1 MTGRIKAGLLFV
13 SQPAFICKGNYMNL
27 FLKSGYLDMARI
39 ININTPWVCVIGA
52 RGTGKTY
59 GAIKY
64 ALDSG
69 MPFIFMR
76 RTQTQIDLIKNDSFS
91 PFQAIDPTIVVRNIN
106 KNLTGVYR
114 GEFDSEKQKL
124 EPVGAPIGYL
134 LALTTVSNIRGF
146 DASGIDLIIYD
157 EFIGEKHERAIKNE
171 GNAVLNA
178 YETINRNRE
187 LQGKDPVKMILLANS
202 NDLVNPLFVDLKL
215 VKIAEKLQRSK
226 ENVYINNDR
235 GISLVMV
242 KDSPISRKK
251 QQTALYKLAGDGDF
265 SAMALSND
273 FVEDIGDNIKP
284 MPITEYKPLVFVGEL
299 SIYQHKSRRE
309 VYVTDHRNGTAEEI
323 DASDIGLAR
332 FRKNYYWIWLMY
344 LQRKVI
350 FESYI
355 HQKIFEKYYNIH

>member
-1 MTGRIKAGLLFV
+1 
-13 SQPAFICKGNYMNL
+13 MNL
-27 FLKSGYLDMARI
+27 FLSSGYLDMQRI
-39 ININTPWVCVIGA
+39 ININTPWICVIGA

-69 MPFIFMR
+69 RPFVFMR

-91 PFQAIDPTIVVRNIN
+91 PFQAIDPDIVVKNIN

-114 GEFDSEKQKL
+114 GEFDSEKQKM
-124 EPVGAPIGYL
+124 EPSGAPIGYM

-146 DASGIDLIIYD
+146 DASAVELIIYD
-157 EFIGEKHERAIKNE
+157 EFIGEKHERAIKSE

-187 LQGKDPVKMILLANS
+187 IQGRPPVKMLLLANS

-235 GISLVMV
+235 GLSIVMV
-242 KDSPISRKK
+242 KDSPISRMKK
-251 QQTALYKLAGDGDF
+251 QTALYKLAGDGDF
-265 SAMALSND
+265 SEMALNNA
-273 FVEDIGDNIKP
+273 FIEDIGDNIKS
-284 MPITEYKPLVFVGEL
+284 MPITEYRPLVFVGEL
-299 SIYQHKSRRE
+299 SIYQHKSRKE
-309 VYVTDHRNGTAEEI
+309 IYVSDHRTGSAEEI
-323 DASDIGLAR
+323 DVSDIGLAR
-332 FRKNYYWIWLMY
+332 FRRNYYFVWLLY

-350 FESYI
+350 FESYLL
-355 HQKIFEKYYNIH
+355 QKIFENYFNIK

>member
-1 MTGRIKAGLLFV
+1 
-13 SQPAFICKGNYMNL
+13 MNL
-27 FLKSGYLDMARI
+27 FLPSGYLDMSRI
-39 ININTPWVCVIGA
+39 IGIKTPWIFVIGA

-64 ALDSG
+64 ALDTG
-69 MPFIFMR
+69 KPFIFMR

-91 PFQAIDPTIVVRNIN
+91 PFQAIDPYIVVKNIN

-146 DASGIDLIIYD
+146 DASDIELIIYD
-157 EFIGEKHERAIKNE
+157 EFIGEKHERRIASE
-171 GNAVLNA
+171 GMAVLNC

-187 LQGKDPVKMILLANS
+187 IQGREPVKMLLLANS
-202 NDLVNPLFVDLKL
+202 NDLVNPVFTDLKL
-215 VKIAEKLQRSK
+215 VKTAEKLQKSK
-226 ENVYINNDR
+226 ENVYINMDR
-235 GISLVMV
+235 GLTLVMV

-251 QQTALYKLAGDGDF
+251 KNTALYKLVGEGDF
-265 SAMALSND
+265 SAMALSNE
-273 FVEDIGDNIKP
+273 FIEDIGDNIKP
-284 MPITEYKPLVFVGEL
+284 MPIAEYKPLVFVGEL
-299 SIYQHKSRRE
+299 CLYQHKSRKE
-309 VYVTDHRNGTAEEI
+309 IYVTDHKTGQAESI

-355 HQKIFEKYYNIH
+355 HQKIFENYYNIH

>member
-1 MTGRIKAGLLFV
+1 
-13 SQPAFICKGNYMNL
+13 
-27 FLKSGYLDMARI
+27 MARI
-39 ININTPWVCVIGA
+39 ININTPWICVIGA

-64 ALDSG
+64 ALDSCR
-69 MPFIFMR
+69 PFIFMR

-91 PFQAIDPTIVVRNIN
+91 PFQAIDPEIVVKNIN

-124 EPVGAPIGYL
+124 QPVGAPIGYL

-146 DASGIDLIIYD
+146 DASDIDIIIYD

-187 LQGKDPVKMILLANS
+187 IQGRDPVKMLLLANS

-215 VKIAEKLQRSK
+215 VKIAEKLQKSK
-226 ENVYINNDR
+226 DNVYINNAR
-235 GISLVMV
+235 GLALVMV

-265 SAMALSND
+265 SAMALSNE

-284 MPITEYKPLVFVGEL
+284 MPINEYKPLVFVGEL
-299 SIYQHKSRRE
+299 CLYQHKSRKE
-309 VYVTDHRNGTAEEI
+309 IYVSDHRTGSAEEI
-323 DASDIGLAR
+323 DVSDIGLAR
-332 FRKNYYWIWLMY
+332 FRRNYYFVWLLY

-350 FESYI
+350 FESYLL
-355 HQKIFEKYYNIH
+355 QKIFENYFSIK

>member
-1 MTGRIKAGLLFV
+1 
-13 SQPAFICKGNYMNL
+13 MNL
-27 FLKSGYLDMARI
+27 FLPSGYLDMQRI
-39 ININTPWVCVIGA
+39 ININTPFIFVIGA

-64 ALDSG
+64 ALEQDK
-69 MPFIFMR
+69 PFIFMR
-76 RTQTQIDLIKNDSFS
+76 RTQTQVDLIKNDSFS
-91 PFQAIDPTIVVRNIN
+91 PFQAIDPDIVVKNIN

-114 GEFDSEKQKL
+114 GEFDPERQKI
-124 EPVGAPIGYL
+124 EPSGAPIGYM

-146 DASGIDLIIYD
+146 DASAIDLIIYD
-157 EFIGEKHERAIKNE
+157 EFIGEKHERAIKSE
-171 GNAVLNA
+171 GMAVLNC

-187 LQGKDPVKMILLANS
+187 IMGKDPVKMLMLANS
-202 NDLVNPLFVDLKL
+202 NDLVNPVFTDLKL

-226 ENVYINNDR
+226 ENVYQNFDR

-251 QQTALYKLAGDGDF
+251 RQTALYKLAGEGDF
-265 SAMALSND
+265 SAMALSNE

-299 SIYQHKSRRE
+299 SLYQHKSRRE
-309 VYVTDHRNGTAEEI
+309 IYVTDHRNGTAEEI

-332 FRKNYYWIWLMY
+332 FRRNYYWIWMMY